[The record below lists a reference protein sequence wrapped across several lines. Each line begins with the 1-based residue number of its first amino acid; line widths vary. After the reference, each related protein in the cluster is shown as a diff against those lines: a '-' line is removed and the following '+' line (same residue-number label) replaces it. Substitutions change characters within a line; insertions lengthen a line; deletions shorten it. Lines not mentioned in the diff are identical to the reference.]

1 MEDYKERMV
10 EEQKELV
17 ERYTKLVTFC
27 NSEKYFSLEE
37 NERKLLKMQKFGMEI
52 YLQALQERL
61 WGKNEDITTDSS
73 SVMSIL
79 ANIMFGKVAN
89 KDL

>member
-17 ERYTKLVTFC
+17 ERYIKLVAFC

-37 NERKLLKMQKFGMEI
+37 NERKLLKLQKFGMEI

-61 WGKNEDITTDSS
+61 WGKSEDITTDSF
-73 SVMSIL
+73 SVIPIL
-79 ANIMFGKVAN
+79 ANMMFGKAA
-89 KDL
+89 K